1 MEILTIKET
10 AEVLNVP
17 VSQVYALARYSEGFP
32 AFHVGK
38 HWRIPKERLIAW
50 VDEQVANK

>member
-17 VSQVYALARYSEGFP
+17 VSQVYALVNSEGFP